1 MRVAIPVF
9 ENRISPRFDC
19 APAFLLYDIAEEKVV
34 TRKEIACP
42 GWNDKERVSQLKGLG
57 VNTLICGGL
66 PNCLLVNL
74 LNKGIRV
81 VPWVAGS
88 ASVALDLFL
97 RGKLDSGMVICQGRG
112 KRYHC
117 KRGIKWQQQ

>member
-19 APAFLLYDIAEEKVV
+19 APSFLLYDVEGERVAAH
-34 TRKEIACP
+34 KEIASS
-42 GWNDKERVSQLKGLG
+42 GWNDTERVLQLKGLG

-66 PNCLLVNL
+66 PNYLLVNL
-74 LNKGIRV
+74 VNNGIKV
-81 VPWVAGS
+81 IPWVAGN

-117 KRGIKWQQQ
+117 KRGMKWQQQ

>member
-1 MRVAIPVF
+1 LRVAIPVF

-19 APAFLLYDIAEEKVV
+19 APAFLLYDVAGERVAAH
-34 TRKEIACP
+34 REIP
-42 GWNDKERVSQLKGLG
+42 SSGWNDMERVSQLTGLG

-66 PNCLLVNL
+66 PNYLLVKLIN
-74 LNKGIRV
+74 NGIKV
-81 VPWVAGS
+81 IPWVAGI

-97 RGKLDSGMVICQGRG
+97 RGKLDSGTVICQGRG

-117 KRGIKWQQQ
+117 KKGIKWQQQ